1 MFDVIKAAIEAGSY
15 KLDAMLSR
23 IHTFAAKGYISADQM
38 AELESM
44 ARGKADVSEEVS
56 IFAKVAELENRIRA
70 LEMGAVATPPST
82 ESYDDYVPGKWYY
95 GGDKASFNGKNYVCT
110 APEGIVCVWS
120 PSEYPTYWRE
130 VA

>member
-1 MFDVIKAAIEAGSY
+1 
-15 KLDAMLSR
+15 
-23 IHTFAAKGYISADQM
+23 
-38 AELESM
+38 
-44 ARGKADVSEEVS
+44 
-56 IFAKVAELENRIRA
+56 
-70 LEMGAVATPPST
+70 MGAVATPPST

-110 APEGIVCVWS
+110 APEGTVCVWS